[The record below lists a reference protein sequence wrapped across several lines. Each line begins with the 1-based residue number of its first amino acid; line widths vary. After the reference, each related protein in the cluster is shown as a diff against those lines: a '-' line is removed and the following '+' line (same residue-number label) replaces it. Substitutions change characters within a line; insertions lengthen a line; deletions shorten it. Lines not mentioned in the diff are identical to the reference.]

1 MEKQLNTYQHWADIH
16 LSKEDAEKFF
26 VNMANEQNPLDPS
39 TQTVEDE
46 FLYSAFIW
54 DRSNE
59 GLDYWMR
66 VQKNI
71 EEKNGWQS

>member
-1 MEKQLNTYQHWADIH
+1 MEKQLNTYQHWADVH

-46 FLYSAFIW
+46 FL
-54 DRSNE
+54 
-59 GLDYWMR
+59 
-66 VQKNI
+66 
-71 EEKNGWQS
+71 

>member
-1 MEKQLNTYQHWADIH
+1 MEKQLNTYQHWVDIH

-26 VNMANEQNPLDPS
+26 ANMANEQDPLDPS
-39 TQTVEDE
+39 VKTVEDE

-66 VQKNI
+66 VQQNL
-71 EEKNGWQS
+71 EEKNGWQG